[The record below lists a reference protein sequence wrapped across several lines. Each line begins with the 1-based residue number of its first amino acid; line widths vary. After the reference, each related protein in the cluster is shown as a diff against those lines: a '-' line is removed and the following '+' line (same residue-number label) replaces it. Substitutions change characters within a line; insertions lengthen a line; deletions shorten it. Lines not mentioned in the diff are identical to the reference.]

1 MSDRIGGNRP
11 PPKAPD
17 LPRTQTDDTTEAK
30 KTSTPQPPL
39 GAPLED
45 SSEVSVDQFER
56 TVKAGTQTLAKN
68 IVGLAAKSGIKD
80 RFTNADLAYLAS
92 TFAAILLKNP
102 GADRAQRARL
112 FARAILDRKK
122 KWARKMTDKELEDMC
137 ENIGDVLDTTPVF
150 GQLIDNVTDGANK
163 MNQK

>member
-1 MSDRIGGNRP
+1 MSDRIGGNRHP
-11 PPKAPD
+11 PQASD
-17 LPRTQTDDTTEAK
+17 LSRTQADETTEAK
-30 KTSTPQPPL
+30 KAATPGQV
-39 GAPLED
+39 GAAAEEQAEAP
-45 SSEVSVDQFER
+45 VDQFER
-56 TVKAGTQTLAKN
+56 TVKAGAQTLAKN
-68 IVGLAAKSGIKD
+68 ISGLAAKSGIKD

-137 ENIGDVLDTTPVF
+137 ESIGDVLDTTPVF
-150 GQLIDNVTDGANK
+150 GQMIDNVTDGANK

>member
-1 MSDRIGGNRP
+1 MSDRIGHR

-17 LPRTQTDDTTEAK
+17 LPRTQTDETSEAK
-30 KTSTPQPPL
+30 KASTPGQVS
-39 GAPLED
+39 GTAEEQA
-45 SSEVSVDQFER
+45 EVPVDQFER
-56 TVKAGTQTLAKN
+56 TVKAGAQTLAKS
-68 IVGLAAKSGIKD
+68 IGGLAAKSGIKE

-150 GQLIDNVTDGANK
+150 GQLVDNVTDGANK

>member
-11 PPKAPD
+11 PKAPD
-17 LPRTQTDDTTEAK
+17 PPRTQTDETTEAK
-30 KTSTPQPPL
+30 KTGTPGQVGGTAEEQPELP
-39 GAPLED
+39 
-45 SSEVSVDQFER
+45 VDQFER
-56 TVKAGTQTLAKN
+56 TVKAGAQTLAKN

-92 TFAAILLKNP
+92 TFAAILMKNP

-150 GQLIDNVTDGANK
+150 GQLVDNVTDGANK

>member
-1 MSDRIGGNRP
+1 MGGP
-11 PPKAPD
+11 A
-17 LPRTQTDDTTEAK
+17 EE
-30 KTSTPQPPL
+30 QPEQP
-39 GAPLED
+39 
-45 SSEVSVDQFER
+45 VDQFER
-56 TVKAGTQTLAKN
+56 TVKAGAQTLAKN
-68 IVGLAAKSGIKD
+68 IGGLAAKSGIKD
-80 RFTNADLAYLAS
+80 RFTSADLAYLAS

-137 ENIGDVLDTTPVF
+137 ESIGDVLDTTPVF
-150 GQLIDNVTDGANK
+150 GQLVDNVTDGANK